1 MAAQNPPVQPTL
13 IDLDDTD
20 LTLVDPADD
29 IRGRAVYDR
38 DGDKI
43 GTVDGLLVDEQRNTV
58 RLLRIGSGGFLGL
71 GKTDRLVPVDA
82 VARIDPDAVHLDRT
96 RGHVA
101 GSSPYDPELAH
112 ASQYYADLYGYYGY
126 RPFWG
131 PGDIPPPVSPHIR

>member
-1 MAAQNPPVQPTL
+1 MAAQDRPVPPIL

-20 LTLVDPADD
+20 LTLVDPGDD

-38 DGDKI
+38 DGDEI
-43 GTVDGLLVDEQRNTV
+43 GTVDGLLVDEQDRTV

-82 VARIDPDAVHLDRT
+82 VAHRFRCGPSRPHPRSCRRQLALRSGTGPRAAVLRRPVRLLRI
-96 RGHVA
+96 
-101 GSSPYDPELAH
+101 
-112 ASQYYADLYGYYGY
+112 